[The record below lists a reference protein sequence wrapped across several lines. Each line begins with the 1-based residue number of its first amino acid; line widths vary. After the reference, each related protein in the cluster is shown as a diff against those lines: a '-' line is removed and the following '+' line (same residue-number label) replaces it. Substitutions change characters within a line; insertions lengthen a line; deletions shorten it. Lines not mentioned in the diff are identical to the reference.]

1 MYFSARTIRASSLTP
16 TSSMPVIG
24 ESTAKNAK
32 SIDDLIE
39 SLNNTTETPKSSSR
53 KKYEREKIVFQVI
66 WSFE

>member
-1 MYFSARTIRASSLTP
+1 
-16 TSSMPVIG
+16 MPVIG

-53 KKYEREKIVFQVI
+53 KKYEWEKIVFQVI